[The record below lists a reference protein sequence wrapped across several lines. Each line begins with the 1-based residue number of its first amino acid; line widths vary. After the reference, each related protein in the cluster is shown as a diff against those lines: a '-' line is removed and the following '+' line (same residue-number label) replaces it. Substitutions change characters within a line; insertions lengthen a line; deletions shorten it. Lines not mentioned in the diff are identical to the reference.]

1 MSQRGRPKNPSA
13 SVHFA
18 IAGWLHPEY
27 DADILAWLKATPKGQ
42 RMNVLKTALRSG
54 GLGPE
59 QNFTAGAADEAQ
71 TAADDILGH
80 WEF

>member
-13 SVHFA
+13 SVHVA

-27 DADILAWLKATPKGQ
+27 DADILEWLNTIPKGQ
-42 RMNVLKTALRSG
+42 RMNAFKAALRNG
-54 GLGPE
+54 GLGLE
-59 QNFTAGAADEAQ
+59 QRFKLDEPDEAQ